1 LSRSVPSPSE
11 AQATFAATLF
21 DELVHLGLRDVV
33 LSPGSRSTPL
43 ALAAASRSE
52 LTVHVRLDERSAGFF
67 ALGRALVSER
77 PVAVVV
83 TSGTAAAELHAC
95 VAEADLAFVPLLI
108 LTADRPPEL
117 HGVGAP
123 QVINQGHLYG
133 DMVRAFEEPGVA
145 RAEMSVSWR
154 PLATRLWRAASGASG
169 SAGPVHL
176 NAAFVEPLIA
186 EPFALPERTSDETV
200 RRAAKEDIPYISS
213 LNVEGQAVLC
223 VVGRGVSADVIKE
236 CRALNWAVLGDATA
250 RGATAHFDV
259 LLRSKRFV
267 ERARPQLVVRL
278 GGLPASK
285 ILGEQLR
292 AWGVRTVSLNGAGFV
307 ADPDHLVSEAYG
319 GLPHHSDAPLA
330 GSRDYAELWRDASKT
345 IETWLQAQELETSEL
360 NEPLV
365 ARVVVATS
373 ASTGVPLVIGS
384 SMPVRDV
391 EWWAPERTSLTFA
404 NRGVNGI
411 DGVVST
417 VLGVGV
423 GSKSLGLIGDL
434 TMLHDVSG
442 LVEGLGT
449 GGGTTV
455 LVVVDNRG
463 GGIFSFLPQATAL
476 DATRFEQLF
485 GTPRLHNLET
495 VAEAFGH
502 QATTVTT
509 LDELRAAVDKGLSSE
524 GLTVVVATVPS
535 REENVRLHDAWN
547 NLAVSLLDA

>member
-1 LSRSVPSPSE
+1 
-11 AQATFAATLF
+11 
-21 DELVHLGLRDVV
+21 
-33 LSPGSRSTPL
+33 
-43 ALAAASRSE
+43 
-52 LTVHVRLDERSAGFF
+52 
-67 ALGRALVSER
+67 
-77 PVAVVV
+77 
-83 TSGTAAAELHAC
+83 
-95 VAEADLAFVPLLI
+95 
-108 LTADRPPEL
+108 
-117 HGVGAP
+117 
-123 QVINQGHLYG
+123 
-133 DMVRAFEEPGVA
+133 
-145 RAEMSVSWR
+145 
-154 PLATRLWRAASGASG
+154 
-169 SAGPVHL
+169 
-176 NAAFVEPLIA
+176 
-186 EPFALPERTSDETV
+186 
-200 RRAAKEDIPYISS
+200 
-213 LNVEGQAVLC
+213 
-223 VVGRGVSADVIKE
+223 
-236 CRALNWAVLGDATA
+236 
-250 RGATAHFDV
+250 
-259 LLRSKRFV
+259 
-267 ERARPQLVVRL
+267 
-278 GGLPASK
+278 
-285 ILGEQLR
+285 
-292 AWGVRTVSLNGAGFV
+292 V
-307 ADPDHLVSEAYG
+307 ADPDHLVSEAYV

-330 GSRDYAELWRDASKT
+330 GSRDYAELWRDASNT
-345 IETWLQAQELETSEL
+345 IESWLQAQELETSEL

-365 ARVVVATS
+365 ARAVVATS

-391 EWWAPERTSLTFA
+391 EWWAPERTSATFA

-476 DATRFEQLF
+476 DPTRFEQLF

-509 LDELRAAVDKGLSSE
+509 LDELRAAIDKGLSSE

-547 NLAVSLLDA
+547 NLALSLLDA

>member
-1 LSRSVPSPSE
+1 
-11 AQATFAATLF
+11 
-21 DELVHLGLRDVV
+21 
-33 LSPGSRSTPL
+33 
-43 ALAAASRSE
+43 
-52 LTVHVRLDERSAGFF
+52 
-67 ALGRALVSER
+67 
-77 PVAVVV
+77 
-83 TSGTAAAELHAC
+83 
-95 VAEADLAFVPLLI
+95 
-108 LTADRPPEL
+108 
-117 HGVGAP
+117 
-123 QVINQGHLYG
+123 
-133 DMVRAFEEPGVA
+133 
-145 RAEMSVSWR
+145 
-154 PLATRLWRAASGASG
+154 
-169 SAGPVHL
+169 VHL

-186 EPFALPERTSDETV
+186 EPFVLPERTSDETV
-200 RRAAKEDIPYISS
+200 RRSAKEDIPYISS

-345 IETWLQAQELETSEL
+345 IETWLQAQELESSEL

-365 ARVVVATS
+365 ARAVVATS

-391 EWWAPERTSLTFA
+391 EWWAPERTSATFA

-509 LDELRAAVDKGLSSE
+509 LDELRAAIDKGLSSE

-547 NLAVSLLDA
+547 NLALSLLDA